1 MMKKDLSKKVTLS
14 LLVGSM
20 LFANSYALA
29 ADGGEKQSGNSI
41 VITSDNVGEYDDA
54 AEINAGKS
62 STGNLESN
70 SIDITGNSADD
81 RINLNANLVS
91 GGYADSYSGAALN
104 NTVTINNVKFIDV
117 SSETFDIYGG
127 LTDAGAVTGNNVS
140 ITNVEIANMKSTF
153 IAAGANGIDGGDG
166 STSVGEVSNN
176 TLTINGTLEGANLHL
191 YGGYVDNA
199 NGNATENHVIIGTAG
214 ADRTIITDRIQN
226 ANKEDINAVY
236 GGYSEGTGNASGN
249 RVDITNADVKI
260 NRITGGYS
268 LKGNA
273 NSNIVTINDATT
285 TAENIY
291 GGHAENGSAK
301 SNHISVEGDNTVLNN
316 VYAGKTG
323 AGNAE
328 SNTIKINGGSVHDA
342 YAAVTDGGDAI
353 GNIATMTGGKAEYL
367 AGAATD
373 YGDNENANGS
383 AINNGVIMSGGE
395 VKEVAGG
402 EAFEA
407 GAEVKGNY
415 VEMSGGT
422 AQNVYGA
429 NTMYATATGNR
440 VTISGDAVVTG
451 SGDNGYEDFDGSV
464 TKNFGVYGA
473 HSGMNGSGENTG
485 LGALSDNT
493 VIIKDNAQVSNAYG
507 AYSYGDSEVS
517 GNKVEITGNVTVGQ
531 VNGVV
536 NEESGNVV
544 GGYSA
549 AGSVD
554 SNEVTIGGESG
565 TLTVDAEFIAGG
577 YSGSNTATN
586 NTVSLKDV
594 TFKHNTEIYGGYSDS
609 GDVSGNNVAI
619 SGKIEGENGAVVD
632 IYAGH
637 SENGIADGNKITLNA
652 GADVSKANLHGAV
665 NVGTNNE
672 LVIGEGVGNNSW
684 SGTVNSIS
692 NFSRIAFNNV
702 KWQANGT
709 VLTIADTATSN
720 LTGTVVD
727 ADGVNFDATSDV
739 NVGESMTFVAA
750 ANGQKPVEGVSY
762 EFGKYTVGTMYE
774 GNLSGDAKTGVA
786 AIETKEVASQNNLLA
801 ENRAVA
807 AAFVNQGSDLIS
819 DSLDTLS
826 RDGNYGV
833 KTFAAVYGNRSKYD
847 VNSDIKIN
855 GWSVIAGVGS
865 EKELQNGDLS
875 WGVFYENGSG
885 NYRTYNEFN
894 NEFFRG
900 DGSVVYNGGGIAAR
914 YEQDNGV
921 YTEASLR
928 AGMLKSEM
936 DNALKDGS
944 GNSYGYD
951 SDTAYYGAHIGIGK
965 VISLTE
971 STDLDVYGKFFH
983 TYNEGD
989 SITIGNGNEYEFDSI
1004 TSDRLRVGAR
1014 ITTNKENKFS
1024 TYYGLAYEYEF
1035 NGDADMRVGNMRA
1048 ETQSLQGSS
1057 YMAEIGLNYQPSL
1070 ESPWSFDL
1078 NMRGYTGERQGES
1091 FNVQA
1096 TYTF

>member
-1 MMKKDLSKKVTLS
+1 M
-14 LLVGSM
+14 
-20 LFANSYALA
+20 
-29 ADGGEKQSGNSI
+29 
-41 VITSDNVGEYDDA
+41 
-54 AEINAGKS
+54 
-62 STGNLESN
+62 
-70 SIDITGNSADD
+70 
-81 RINLNANLVS
+81 S
-91 GGYADSYSGAALN
+91 GGYADSDFGAASN

-117 SSETFDIYGG
+117 DSETFDIYGG

-199 NGNATENHVIIGTAG
+199 NGNAINNKVIIGTANG
-214 ADRTIITDRIQN
+214 DKTTITDRIQN
-226 ANKEDINAVY
+226 ANEKDINAVY
-236 GGYSEGTGNASGN
+236 GGYSEGSGNASN
-249 RVDITNADVKI
+249 NTVEITNAEVTI
-260 NRITGGYS
+260 NRITGGYTID
-268 LKGNA
+268 GNA
-273 NSNIVTINDATT
+273 DNNTVTINNATT

-291 GGHAENGSAK
+291 GGYTENGTAKENEISISGESTVNNAYAAKTGTANAENNK
-301 SNHISVEGDNTVLNN
+301 ITIS
-316 VYAGKTG
+316 
-323 AGNAE
+323 
-328 SNTIKINGGSVHDA
+328 GGSVHDA

-353 GNIATMTGGKAEYL
+353 GNIATMTGGEAEYL

-383 AINNGVIMSGGE
+383 AINNGVIMSAGV

-402 EAFEA
+402 EAYEA
-407 GAEVKGNY
+407 GAEVRGNY
-415 VEMSGGT
+415 VNMSGGT

-473 HSGMNGSGENTG
+473 HSGMNGSDENTG

-586 NTVSLKDV
+586 NTVSLKDI

-665 NVGTNNE
+665 NGGTNNE

-833 KTFAAVYGNRSKYD
+833 KLLPLYMA
-847 VNSDIKIN
+847 
-855 GWSVIAGVGS
+855 
-865 EKELQNGDLS
+865 
-875 WGVFYENGSG
+875 
-885 NYRTYNEFN
+885 
-894 NEFFRG
+894 
-900 DGSVVYNGGGIAAR
+900 IAA
-914 YEQDNGV
+914 NMMS
-921 YTEASLR
+921 TAILR
-928 AGMLKSEM
+928 LTAG
-936 DNALKDGS
+936 A
-944 GNSYGYD
+944 
-951 SDTAYYGAHIGIGK
+951 
-965 VISLTE
+965 
-971 STDLDVYGKFFH
+971 
-983 TYNEGD
+983 
-989 SITIGNGNEYEFDSI
+989 
-1004 TSDRLRVGAR
+1004 
-1014 ITTNKENKFS
+1014 
-1024 TYYGLAYEYEF
+1024 
-1035 NGDADMRVGNMRA
+1035 
-1048 ETQSLQGSS
+1048 
-1057 YMAEIGLNYQPSL
+1057 
-1070 ESPWSFDL
+1070 
-1078 NMRGYTGERQGES
+1078 
-1091 FNVQA
+1091 
-1096 TYTF
+1096 